1 MKTLYPSLSN
11 RSPLSRLDGIFLTTW
26 SEAVPSWSGMHRH
39 LRSESLVHYNVTIT
53 QDQDPGMT
61 LKQRLAFYKW
71 SASRV
76 SKPLCEGTDKMW
88 IYKFCWHYILGY
100 IWTIV
105 YCFFPVIKVIR
116 VEWISK
122 SFHCIFCFFPIQDWV
137 CRSVKEQ
144 WTSMRKEH
152 SIQTSKPREWQNSA
166 GDRALTLLSQALV
179 SVYVIIEA

>member
-11 RSPLSRLDGIFLTTW
+11 RNPLSRLDDIFLTTW
-26 SEAVPSWSGMHRH
+26 SEAVPTWSGMHRH

-76 SKPLCEGTDKMW
+76 SKSLCEGTDKMW
-88 IYKFCWHYILGY
+88 IYKFCWHYVLGY

-105 YCFFPVIKVIR
+105 YCFLYKRHQSRMDLKIFSLHFFVFFQSRTGCVDQWKNNGPAWERNIAYRQASQGNDKIAQVT
-116 VEWISK
+116 ELLPC
-122 SFHCIFCFFPIQDWV
+122 FH
-137 CRSVKEQ
+137 
-144 WTSMRKEH
+144 
-152 SIQTSKPREWQNSA
+152 KP
-166 GDRALTLLSQALV
+166 
-179 SVYVIIEA
+179 